1 LINIEGE
8 HLSTAVVT
16 REMIMQAGGQGVTV
30 CDICDKYP
38 EFNRRTVA
46 RITQLYVIRRY
57 ISTDG
62 TRYYPPDTWPTRYFL
77 DTTLINIHHDE
88 FKWSAVCNLAYRVPV
103 APKILT
109 AALVAL
115 EPMGLVKL
123 TDDHQHVM
131 LTDKGRERAEKNFSA
146 RQILRAWKPPRSW

>member
-1 LINIEGE
+1 M
-8 HLSTAVVT
+8 STAVVT
-16 REMIMQAGGQGVTV
+16 REMIMQAGSRGVTV

-46 RITQLYVIRRY
+46 RIAQLYVIRRY

-62 TRYYPPDTWPTRYFL
+62 TKLYPPTTWPTPYFL
-77 DTTLINIHHDE
+77 DATLVNIHRDE
-88 FKWSAVCNLAYRVPV
+88 FKWSAVSNLAYQVPV

-115 EPMGLVKL
+115 EPLGLVKL
-123 TDDHQHVM
+123 TDDRQHVM
-131 LTDKGRERAEKNFSA
+131 LTDKGRERAAMNMNA
-146 RQILRAWKPPRSW
+146 RQILRAWKPPRRV